1 MTYHDTSGEYHNDMR
16 EERIKALAEALRPFA
31 RANQIGALHIP
42 GAGATMTLH
51 YPDDATE
58 TFSLNALENA
68 RKAMEEW
75 GDD

>member
-51 YPDDATE
+51 YHPAARQ
-58 TFSLNALENA
+58 TFTLDALENA
-68 RKAMEEW
+68 RKALKDW
-75 GDD
+75 DDD